1 MQKKKL
7 VMATANAGKIREI
20 KAQLGKQFDFLSLTD
35 IGCLEDIPEEQDS
48 LQGNALQKA
57 QYVWEHYGYA
67 CFSEDTGLEVAALNG
82 APGVYTAR
90 YAGPQKN
97 PDDNMDLLLQEL
109 AQTKDRSAQFRTV
122 ICLYLGPDDIHYF
135 EGIAPGQIAPQRL
148 GEKGF
153 GYDPIFV
160 PQGYERS
167 FAQMTLEEKQQLSH
181 RGQAVRQL
189 SQFLAQL

>member
-20 KAQLGKQFDFLSLTD
+20 KAQLGEQYEFLSLPD

-57 QYVWEHYGYA
+57 QYVWDHYGYP

-90 YAGPQKN
+90 YAGPQKDPN
-97 PDDNMDLLLQEL
+97 DNMDLLLKEL
-109 AQTKDRSAQFRTV
+109 AQAQDRSAQFRTV

-160 PQGYERS
+160 PQGHQRS
-167 FAQMTLEEKQQLSH
+167 FAQMSLAEKQTLSH

>member
-20 KAQLGKQFDFLSLTD
+20 KAQLGEQYDFLSLPD

-57 QYVWEHYGYA
+57 QYVWDHYGYP

-97 PDDNMDLLLQEL
+97 PDDNMDLLLKEL
-109 AQTKDRSAQFRTV
+109 AQAQDRSAQFRTV

-135 EGIAPGQIAPQRL
+135 EGIAPGKIAPQRL

-160 PQGYERS
+160 PQGHERS
-167 FAQMTLEEKQQLSH
+167 FAQMTLAEKQELSH

>member
-20 KAQLGKQFDFLSLTD
+20 KAQLGKQYEFLSLPD

-57 QYVWEHYGYA
+57 QYVWDHYGYP

-97 PDDNMDLLLQEL
+97 PDDNMDLLLKEL
-109 AQTKDRSAQFRTV
+109 AQAQDRSAQFRTV

-160 PQGYERS
+160 PQGHQRS
-167 FAQMTLEEKQQLSH
+167 FAQMTLAEKQELSH